1 MNNGYLLLA
10 SPTSQRANQQSTEW
24 RNEPTK
30 WLKVTGF
37 TTRKR
42 IEQKHTMLNI
52 PEVEH
57 HRVKHSWLNGGARL
71 CKWIH
76 ANEMVIVPNLKLKR
90 CLISNLYRPSFVGRT
105 AEMMWFEWLFHAT
118 GYRSAYIVSGLTEW
132 ENNYRVCEACS
143 PQTKPVMI
151 EKNRSNEDKCVCPEM
166 NAAYFCQVT
175 KKIGQCHDKIEWSNE
190 QWPIFMIGV
199 HRR

>member
-1 MNNGYLLLA
+1 MLYFVPWCWCCSHHWHHQQYYNLLLLQMRRYYTVE
-10 SPTSQRANQQSTEW
+10 SLHCVIVRNW
-24 RNEPTK
+24 RKWIMVIFCSLHQPAIEPTNNQPNEEMNQPSGDR
-30 WLKVTGF
+30 VHNEEEN
-37 TTRKR
+37 
-42 IEQKHTMLNI
+42 EQKHTMLNI

-57 HRVKHSWLNGGARL
+57 HRVKHSWLNGGAGL

-90 CLISNLYRPSFVGRT
+90 CLISNLCQPSFVGRT
-105 AEMMWFEWLFHAT
+105 SEMMRFEWIFHAT

-151 EKNRSNEDKCVCPEM
+151 EKNRLN
-166 NAAYFCQVT
+166 
-175 KKIGQCHDKIEWSNE
+175 
-190 QWPIFMIGV
+190 
-199 HRR
+199 